1 MGKLCY
7 NGKRKNHRER
17 VILMNIDFVFD
28 NEVEN
33 FENNNEQDFTAII
46 EQALKTLGIEDDVE
60 VSCVLVDDER
70 IHEINREYRH
80 IDRSTDVISF
90 AMEDNDQFYVEGMPR
105 TLGDIFISVDHAKKQ
120 AEEYGHS
127 LRREMCFLF
136 THGILHLLGYDH
148 MTDEQEKEMFG
159 LQDKILG
166 ALSIEREGA

>member
-1 MGKLCY
+1 
-7 NGKRKNHRER
+7 
-17 VILMNIDFVFD
+17 MNIDFVFD
-28 NEVEN
+28 NEVDN
-33 FENNNEQDFTAII
+33 FENNYEQDFTAII
-46 EQALKTLGIEDDVE
+46 EQALKTLEIEDDVE

-159 LQDKILG
+159 LQDEILG
-166 ALSIEREGA
+166 ALSIEREGV

>member
-1 MGKLCY
+1 
-7 NGKRKNHRER
+7 
-17 VILMNIDFVFD
+17 MNIDFVFD

-33 FENNNEQDFTAII
+33 FENNYEQDFTAII

-60 VSCVLVDDER
+60 VSCVFVDDER

-166 ALSIEREGA
+166 ALSIEREGV

>member
-1 MGKLCY
+1 
-7 NGKRKNHRER
+7 
-17 VILMNIDFVFD
+17 MNIDFVFD
-28 NEVEN
+28 NEVDN
-33 FENNNEQDFTAII
+33 FENNYEQDFTAII
-46 EQALKTLGIEDDVE
+46 EQALKTLEIEDDVE

-105 TLGDIFISVDHAKKQ
+105 SLGDIFISVDHAKKQ

-159 LQDKILG
+159 LQDEILG
-166 ALSIEREGA
+166 ALSIEREGV

>member
-1 MGKLCY
+1 
-7 NGKRKNHRER
+7 
-17 VILMNIDFVFD
+17 MNIDFVFD
-28 NEVEN
+28 NEVDN
-33 FENNNEQDFTAII
+33 FENNYEEDFTAII
-46 EQALKTLGIEDDVE
+46 EQALKTLHIGDDVE

-166 ALSIEREGA
+166 ALSIEREGV

>member
-1 MGKLCY
+1 
-7 NGKRKNHRER
+7 
-17 VILMNIDFVFD
+17 MNIDFVFD

-33 FENNNEQDFTAII
+33 FENNYEQDFTAII

-136 THGILHLLGYDH
+136 THCILHLLGYDH

-159 LQDKILG
+159 LQDQILG

>member
-1 MGKLCY
+1 
-7 NGKRKNHRER
+7 
-17 VILMNIDFVFD
+17 MNIDFVFD
-28 NEVEN
+28 NEVDN
-33 FENNNEQDFTAII
+33 FENNYEQDFTAII

-159 LQDKILG
+159 LQDEILG
-166 ALSIEREGA
+166 ALSIEREGV

>member
-1 MGKLCY
+1 
-7 NGKRKNHRER
+7 
-17 VILMNIDFVFD
+17 MNIDFVFD

-33 FENNNEQDFTAII
+33 FENNYEQDFTSII

-159 LQDKILG
+159 LQDQILG

>member
-1 MGKLCY
+1 
-7 NGKRKNHRER
+7 
-17 VILMNIDFVFD
+17 MNIDFVFD

-33 FENNNEQDFTAII
+33 FENNYEQDFTAIT

-159 LQDKILG
+159 LQDEILG

>member
-1 MGKLCY
+1 
-7 NGKRKNHRER
+7 
-17 VILMNIDFVFD
+17 MNIDFVFD

-33 FENNNEQDFTAII
+33 FENNYEQDFTAIM

-159 LQDKILG
+159 LQDEILG
-166 ALSIEREGA
+166 ALSIEREGV

>member
-1 MGKLCY
+1 
-7 NGKRKNHRER
+7 
-17 VILMNIDFVFD
+17 MNIDFVFD

-33 FENNNEQDFTAII
+33 FENNYEQDFTAII

-148 MTDEQEKEMFG
+148 RTDEQEKEMFG
-159 LQDKILG
+159 LQDQILG

>member
-1 MGKLCY
+1 
-7 NGKRKNHRER
+7 
-17 VILMNIDFVFD
+17 MNIYFVFD

-33 FENNNEQDFTAII
+33 FENNYEQDFTAII

>member
-1 MGKLCY
+1 
-7 NGKRKNHRER
+7 
-17 VILMNIDFVFD
+17 MNIDFVFD
-28 NEVEN
+28 NEVDN
-33 FENNNEQDFTAII
+33 FENNYEEDFTAII
-46 EQALKTLGIEDDVE
+46 EQALKTLHIEDDVE

-90 AMEDNDQFYVEGMPR
+90 AMGDNDQFYVEGMPR

-159 LQDKILG
+159 LQDEILG
-166 ALSIEREGA
+166 ALSIEREGV

>member
-1 MGKLCY
+1 
-7 NGKRKNHRER
+7 
-17 VILMNIDFVFD
+17 MNIDFVFD
-28 NEVEN
+28 NEVDN
-33 FENNNEQDFTAII
+33 FENNYEQDFTAII
-46 EQALKTLGIEDDVE
+46 EQALKTLEIKDDVE

-159 LQDKILG
+159 LQDEILG
-166 ALSIEREGA
+166 ALSIEREEV

>member
-1 MGKLCY
+1 
-7 NGKRKNHRER
+7 
-17 VILMNIDFVFD
+17 MNIDFVFD

-33 FENNNEQDFTAII
+33 FENNYEQDFTAII

-159 LQDKILG
+159 LQDEILG
-166 ALSIEREGA
+166 DRKSVV

>member
-1 MGKLCY
+1 
-7 NGKRKNHRER
+7 
-17 VILMNIDFVFD
+17 MNIDFVFD

-33 FENNNEQDFTAII
+33 FEKNYEQDFTAII

-159 LQDKILG
+159 LQDQILG
-166 ALSIEREGA
+166 ALNIEREGA

>member
-1 MGKLCY
+1 
-7 NGKRKNHRER
+7 
-17 VILMNIDFVFD
+17 MNIDFVFD
-28 NEVEN
+28 TEVDN
-33 FENNNEQDFTAII
+33 FETNYEQDFIAII

-159 LQDKILG
+159 LQDEILG
-166 ALSIEREGA
+166 ALSIEREGV

>member
-1 MGKLCY
+1 
-7 NGKRKNHRER
+7 
-17 VILMNIDFVFD
+17 MNIDFVFD

-33 FENNNEQDFTAII
+33 FENNYEQDFTAII
-46 EQALKTLGIEDDVE
+46 EQTLKTLGIEDDVE

-159 LQDKILG
+159 LQDQILG
-166 ALSIEREGA
+166 ALSIEREEA

>member
-1 MGKLCY
+1 
-7 NGKRKNHRER
+7 
-17 VILMNIDFVFD
+17 MNIDFVFD

-33 FENNNEQDFTAII
+33 FENNYEQDFTAII

-159 LQDKILG
+159 LQDQILG
-166 ALSIEREGA
+166 ALSIERGA

>member
-1 MGKLCY
+1 
-7 NGKRKNHRER
+7 
-17 VILMNIDFVFD
+17 MNIDFVFD

-33 FENNNEQDFTAII
+33 FENNYEQDFTAII
-46 EQALKTLGIEDDVE
+46 EQALETLGIEEDVE

-159 LQDKILG
+159 LQDQILG
-166 ALSIEREGA
+166 ALSIEREEA

>member
-1 MGKLCY
+1 
-7 NGKRKNHRER
+7 
-17 VILMNIDFVFD
+17 MNIDFVFD
-28 NEVEN
+28 NEIDN
-33 FENNNEQDFTAII
+33 FENNYEQDFTAII
-46 EQALKTLGIEDDVE
+46 EQALKTLEIEDDVE

-90 AMEDNDQFYVEGMPR
+90 AMEDNDQFYVKGMPR

-148 MTDEQEKEMFG
+148 MTDEQEKEMFD
-159 LQDKILG
+159 LQDEILG
-166 ALSIEREGA
+166 ALSIEREGV

>member
-1 MGKLCY
+1 
-7 NGKRKNHRER
+7 
-17 VILMNIDFVFD
+17 MNIDFVFD

-33 FENNNEQDFTAII
+33 FENNYEQDFTAII

-70 IHEINREYRH
+70 IHEINREYRN

-159 LQDKILG
+159 LQDEILG
-166 ALSIEREGA
+166 ALSIEREGV

>member
-1 MGKLCY
+1 
-7 NGKRKNHRER
+7 
-17 VILMNIDFVFD
+17 MNIDFVFD
-28 NEVEN
+28 NEVDN
-33 FENNNEQDFTAII
+33 FENNYEEDFTAII
-46 EQALKTLGIEDDVE
+46 EQALKTLHIEDDVE

-159 LQDKILG
+159 LQDEILG
-166 ALSIEREGA
+166 TLSIEREGV

>member
-1 MGKLCY
+1 
-7 NGKRKNHRER
+7 
-17 VILMNIDFVFD
+17 MNIDFVFD
-28 NEVEN
+28 NEVDN
-33 FENNNEQDFTAII
+33 FENNYEQDFTAII
-46 EQALKTLGIEDDVE
+46 EQALKTLKIEDDVE

-159 LQDKILG
+159 LQDEILG
-166 ALSIEREGA
+166 ALSIEREGV

>member
-1 MGKLCY
+1 
-7 NGKRKNHRER
+7 
-17 VILMNIDFVFD
+17 MNIDFVFD
-28 NEVEN
+28 NEVDN
-33 FENNNEQDFTAII
+33 FENNYEQDFTAII
-46 EQALKTLGIEDDVE
+46 EQALKTLEIKDDVE

-159 LQDKILG
+159 LQDEILG
-166 ALSIEREGA
+166 ALSIEREGV

>member
-1 MGKLCY
+1 
-7 NGKRKNHRER
+7 
-17 VILMNIDFVFD
+17 MNIDFVFD
-28 NEVEN
+28 NEVDY
-33 FENNNEQDFTAII
+33 FENNYEEDFTAII
-46 EQALKTLGIEDDVE
+46 EQALKTLEIEDDVE

-159 LQDKILG
+159 LQDEILG
-166 ALSIEREGA
+166 ALNIEREAA

>member
-1 MGKLCY
+1 
-7 NGKRKNHRER
+7 
-17 VILMNIDFVFD
+17 MNIDFVFD

-33 FENNNEQDFTAII
+33 FENNYEQDFTAII
-46 EQALKTLGIEDDVE
+46 EQALKTLDIEDDVE
-60 VSCVLVDDER
+60 VSCILVDDER

-159 LQDKILG
+159 LQDQILG
-166 ALSIEREGA
+166 ALSIEREEA

>member
-1 MGKLCY
+1 
-7 NGKRKNHRER
+7 
-17 VILMNIDFVFD
+17 MNIDFVFD

-33 FENNNEQDFTAII
+33 FDNNYDQDFTAII

-90 AMEDNDQFYVEGMPR
+90 AMEDNDQFNVEGMPR

-159 LQDKILG
+159 LQDQILG

>member
-1 MGKLCY
+1 
-7 NGKRKNHRER
+7 
-17 VILMNIDFVFD
+17 MNIDFVFD

-33 FENNNEQDFTAII
+33 FENNYEQDFTAII
-46 EQALKTLGIEDDVE
+46 EQALKTLSIEDDVE

-90 AMEDNDQFYVEGMPR
+90 AMEDNDQFYVEDMPR

-159 LQDKILG
+159 LQDEILG

>member
-1 MGKLCY
+1 
-7 NGKRKNHRER
+7 
-17 VILMNIDFVFD
+17 MNIDFVFD
-28 NEVEN
+28 NEVDN
-33 FENNNEQDFTAII
+33 FENNYEEDFTAII
-46 EQALKTLGIEDDVE
+46 EQVLKTLHIEDDVE

-159 LQDKILG
+159 LQDEILG
-166 ALSIEREGA
+166 ALSIEREGV

>member
-1 MGKLCY
+1 
-7 NGKRKNHRER
+7 
-17 VILMNIDFVFD
+17 MNIDFEFD

-33 FENNNEQDFTAII
+33 FEKNYEQDFTAII

-159 LQDKILG
+159 LQDQILG

>member
-1 MGKLCY
+1 
-7 NGKRKNHRER
+7 
-17 VILMNIDFVFD
+17 MNIDFVFD

-33 FENNNEQDFTAII
+33 FENNYEQDFTAII

-90 AMEDNDQFYVEGMPR
+90 AMEDNDQFYVEGMLR

-159 LQDKILG
+159 LQDQILG